1 MEGWKDWEG
10 KKVFIILKNNREY
23 TGVVLE
29 VETHSNAWIWITLKD
44 KFGQKI
50 GFSAEQIKL
59 IQEESGK

>member
-29 VETHSNAWIWITLKD
+29 VETHSNTWIWITLKD

-59 IQEESGK
+59 IQEEK